1 MEKASAFDSN
11 TEGERRDEEEI
22 KKFIRE
28 SDSVSLSWIKEALSR
43 EENRRESRRM
53 EEWMESEERAN
64 SRAGYEVDRPT
75 LLEIYEAEIIE
86 EMRNG

>member
-1 MEKASAFDSN
+1 MLNYKRR
-11 TEGERRDEEEI
+11 GEAEI
-22 KKFIRE
+22 KEFIQE
-28 SDSVSLSWIKEALSR
+28 SDSVSLDLIKEVLSR

-64 SRAGYEVDRPT
+64 LRAGYEVDRPT

>member
-1 MEKASAFDSN
+1 MLNYK
-11 TEGERRDEEEI
+11 RRSEAEI

-28 SDSVSLSWIKEALSR
+28 SDEVSLSWIKEALSR

-64 SRAGYEVDRPT
+64 LRAGYEVDRPN
-75 LLEIYEAEIIE
+75 LEEIYEAEIIE

>member
-11 TEGERRDEEEI
+11 TGGVRRDEEKI

-28 SDSVSLSWIKEALSR
+28 SDEVSLSWIREALSR
-43 EENRRESRRM
+43 EENRREARRM
-53 EEWMESEERAN
+53 DAWIKSGERERAWR
-64 SRAGYEVDRPT
+64 SEATT
-75 LLEIYEAEIIE
+75 LEEIYEAEIIE

>member
-1 MEKASAFDSN
+1 MIYK
-11 TEGERRDEEEI
+11 RRDEKKI

-28 SDSVSLSWIKEALSR
+28 SDEVSLSWIKEALSR
-43 EENRRESRRM
+43 EENRREMRRM
-53 EEWMESEERAN
+53 REWMESERSEASKAGK
-64 SRAGYEVDRPT
+64 SRDDRPT

>member
-11 TEGERRDEEEI
+11 TEGVRRDEEKI

-28 SDSVSLSWIKEALSR
+28 SDNVSLSWIREALSR
-43 EENRRESRRM
+43 EENRREMRRM
-53 EEWMESEERAN
+53 REWMESEEKTR
-64 SRAGYEVDRPT
+64 REVDKPS
-75 LLEIYEAEIIE
+75 LEEIYEAEIIE

>member
-1 MEKASAFDSN
+1 MEAS
-11 TEGERRDEEEI
+11 TEGVRRSEAEI

-43 EENRRESRRM
+43 EENRREARRM
-53 EEWMESEERAN
+53 REWMESEERASKTGR
-64 SRAGYEVDRPT
+64 SRAGYEVDRPS
-75 LLEIYEAEIIE
+75 LEEILEEEILE

>member
-1 MEKASAFDSN
+1 MEAS
-11 TEGERRDEEEI
+11 TEGVRRSEAEI

-43 EENRRESRRM
+43 EENRREARRM
-53 EEWMESEERAN
+53 REWMESEERASKTGR
-64 SRAGYEVDRPT
+64 SRAGHEVDRPS
-75 LLEIYEAEIIE
+75 LEEILEEEILE

>member
-1 MEKASAFDSN
+1 MEAS
-11 TEGERRDEEEI
+11 TEGVRRSEAEI

-43 EENRRESRRM
+43 EENRREMRRM
-53 EEWMESEERAN
+53 REWMESEEKTR
-64 SRAGYEVDRPT
+64 REVDKPS
-75 LLEIYEAEIIE
+75 LEEIYEAEIIE